1 MIFCVILLILL
12 LLSYKYDIQRQTNN
26 KTFCYNMML
35 FVFIL
40 VAGLRWRIGIDTPV
54 YLYQYYHDIPTLD
67 NFSWSN
73 YSITESP
80 LYLLI
85 ASFVKTIG
93 GRFFIVQIIQSSI
106 VNVLIFRYIKK
117 HSQYLFTCLFFY
129 TIVCY
134 TTYNMEIM
142 RGSLS
147 IVICLYANDYILNK
161 KWVKGYLLYLL
172 SVFFHAQSILMFIL
186 PLLYFL
192 RFNKSGLVACVI
204 AFLMGTIIMNL
215 FGDYMFVFET
225 NDAIATKIDRYSNSG
240 KYGTQ
245 AGNINF
251 FIVQIFPLLFYS
263 IFSTILVKRKEPNN
277 KLLKLEPLVLIGVL
291 FILIRMNLEIAYR
304 YVDFFKIYF
313 VLFISESFILLAKGL
328 RTDSKILALLRS
340 YIIFVPFFLVVFVY
354 NYMLTENYS
363 LRYTPYS
370 TIIDREVSREREMMY
385 QSQTS
390 RFYPLPSDNEY

>member
-1 MIFCVILLILL
+1 
-12 LLSYKYDIQRQTNN
+12 
-26 KTFCYNMML
+26 ML

-54 YLYQYYHDIPTLD
+54 YLYQYYHEIPTLD

-73 YSITESP
+73 YSITDSP

-93 GRFFIVQIIQSSI
+93 GRFFIVQIIQASI

-117 HSQYLFTCLFFY
+117 HSRYLFTCLFFY

-134 TTYNMEIM
+134 TSYNMEIM

-172 SVFFHAQSILMFIL
+172 SVLFHAQSIVMFIL

-192 RFNKSGLVACVI
+192 RFNEAGLVACVI
-204 AFLMGTIIMNL
+204 AFMIGSIVMNL
-215 FGDYMFVFET
+215 FGEYFFVFET
-225 NDAIATKIDRYSNSG
+225 NDALATKYEKYSNSE
-240 KYGTQ
+240 KYGVQ

-251 FIVQIFPLLFYS
+251 YLVQIFPMLFYS
-263 IFSTILVKRKEPNN
+263 IFSTMLVKWYSPNN
-277 KLLKLEPLVLIGVL
+277 KLLKLEPLILIGVL

-304 YVDFFKIYF
+304 YVDIFKIYF
-313 VLFISESFILLAKGL
+313 VLFFSESFIMLAKGL
-328 RTDSKILALLRS
+328 RSYSKNLALLRS
-340 YIIFVPFFLVVFVY
+340 YIIFIPFFLVVFVY
-354 NYMLTENYS
+354 NYLLSENYS

-370 TIIDREVSREREMMY
+370 TIIDREVSQERELMY
-385 QSQTS
+385 QTLNSF
-390 RFYPLPSDNEY
+390 RFYPLPNDNEY

>member
-1 MIFCVILLILL
+1 MLL
-12 LLSYKYDIQRQTNN
+12 
-26 KTFCYNMML
+26 
-35 FVFIL
+35 VFIL

-54 YLYQYYHDIPTLD
+54 YLYQYYHGIPTLD
-67 NFSWSN
+67 NFSWRD

-80 LYLLI
+80 LFKLI
-85 ASFVKTIG
+85 ESFVKTIG
-93 GRFFIVQIIQSSI
+93 GRFYIVQIIQASI

-117 HSQYLFTCLFFY
+117 HSRYLFACLFFY

-215 FGDYMFVFET
+215 FGDYMFIFET
-225 NDAIATKIDRYSNSG
+225 DDAIATKIETYSSSS

-251 FIVQIFPLLFYS
+251 FLVQIFPMLLYS
-263 IFSTILVKRKEPNN
+263 IFSTMLVKWNSPNN
-277 KLLKLEPLVLIGVL
+277 MLLKLEPLVLIGVL

-313 VLFISESFILLAKGL
+313 VLFFSESFILLAKGL
-328 RTDSKILALLRS
+328 RSYSKNFALLRS
-340 YIIFVPFFLVVFVY
+340 YIIFIPFFLVVFVY
-354 NYMLTENYS
+354 NYLLTENYS

-385 QSQTS
+385 QQLNSG
-390 RFYPLPSDNEY
+390 FYPLPSEYEY

>member
-1 MIFCVILLILL
+1 
-12 LLSYKYDIQRQTNN
+12 
-26 KTFCYNMML
+26 MML

-54 YLYQYYHDIPTLD
+54 YLYQYYHEIPTLD

-93 GRFFIVQIIQSSI
+93 GRFYIVQLIQASI
-106 VNVLIFRYIKK
+106 VNVLIFLYIKK
-117 HSQYLFTCLFFY
+117 HSRYLFTCLFFY
-129 TIVCY
+129 AITCY
-134 TTYNMEIM
+134 TSYNMEIM

-161 KWVKGYLLYLL
+161 EWVKGYLLYFL
-172 SVFFHAQSILMFIL
+172 SVLFHAQSLVMFIL
-186 PLLYFL
+186 PLLFFL
-192 RFNKSGLVACVI
+192 RFNKTGIVACVI
-204 AFLMGTIIMNL
+204 AFMIGGVIMNF
-215 FGDYMFVFET
+215 FGDYMFLLG
-225 NDAIATKIDRYSNSG
+225 NDALATKLWRYSESE

-251 FIVQIFPLLFYS
+251 FLVQIFPILFYT
-263 IFSTILVKRKEPNN
+263 IFSTLFVKRNSPNN
-277 KLLKLEPLVLIGVL
+277 KLLELEPFVLIGIL
-291 FILIRMNLEIAYR
+291 FIFVRMNLEIAYR
-304 YVDFFKIYF
+304 YIDFFKVYF
-313 VLFISESFILLAKGL
+313 VLFLSESFILLAKSL
-328 RTDSKILALLRS
+328 RTYAKILALLRS
-340 YIIFVPFFLVVFVY
+340 YIIYIPFFLVFIVY
-354 NYMLTENYS
+354 YYMLTEEYS

-385 QSQTS
+385 QSLNAI
-390 RFYPLPSDNEY
+390 RFYPMPNDNEY